1 MGFNLV
7 FEGLILFYW
16 ILYYIVFCV
25 CVVVITKWG
34 RGQTVAHWN
43 ALAALGCHPV
53 LLIGPFKVFTD
64 EMNVY
69 HCCAVYV

>member
-1 MGFNLV
+1 MEFNLL
-7 FEGLILFYW
+7 FEGLVLFYW

-25 CVVVITKWG
+25 CVVITKWG